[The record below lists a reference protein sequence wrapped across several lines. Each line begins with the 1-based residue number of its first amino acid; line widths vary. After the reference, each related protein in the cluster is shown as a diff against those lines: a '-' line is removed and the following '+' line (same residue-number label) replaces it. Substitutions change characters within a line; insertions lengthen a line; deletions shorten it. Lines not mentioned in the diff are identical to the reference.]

1 MPQPRPLFALP
12 HRRFLATAVRGLA
25 RAGSAV
31 ALGAALLAGCGAGA
45 GNALAQPSYTVSPAQ
60 LDAVLAERF
69 PRSVPVQGLLTLTV
83 QSPRLRLLPATNRL
97 LAELTVE
104 AAGPALRRSH
114 AGQLD
119 VEFALRYEP
128 SDRTLRAHQLKLA
141 RLDFPTLRPAVAEM
155 LGAYGPAVAEQAL
168 REVTLHQLRPADT
181 AMLDGLGLQPGSITV
196 TDKGLVVSFVPKTGS
211 LPK

>member
-1 MPQPRPLFALP
+1 MPHTRLPLAPPR
-12 HRRFLATAVRGLA
+12 RRFLAASARVLA
-25 RAGSAV
+25 RAGAAASAWAV
-31 ALGAALLAGCGAGA
+31 LLAGCGAGA
-45 GNALAQPSYTVSPAQ
+45 GSALAQQRYTVSPAQ
-60 LDAVLAERF
+60 LDAMLAERF

-97 LAELTVE
+97 LAELTVD
-104 AAGPALRRSH
+104 ATGPALRRSH

-155 LGAYGPAVAEQAL
+155 LGAYAPVVAEQAL
-168 REVTLHQLRPADT
+168 HEVTLHQLRPADT
-181 AMLDGLGLQPGSITV
+181 ALLDGLGLQPGSITV
-196 TDKGLVVSFVPKTGS
+196 TDKGLVVAFVPRSGELSK
-211 LPK
+211 